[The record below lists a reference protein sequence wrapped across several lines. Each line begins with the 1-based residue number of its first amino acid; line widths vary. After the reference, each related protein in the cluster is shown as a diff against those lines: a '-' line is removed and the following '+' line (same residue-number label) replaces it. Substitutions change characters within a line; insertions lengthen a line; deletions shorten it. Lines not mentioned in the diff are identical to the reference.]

1 MTELLLHGKTVP
13 TAFHLLG
20 KRENDLTY
28 SRGWAL
34 AQSPAFLSSFI
45 NATLRI
51 RPNLDNV
58 MLRLQQREGT
68 QGITDIEIESSG
80 EFFLVVE
87 ANRGWTLPSRAQLET
102 QLTLSSGASGE
113 FPMGHLEERP
123 TWQIPAADPVRF
135 RVVVFRTLLKG
146 AGSQLSKR
154 FSVGLTKRSAIL
166 QGT

>member
-113 FPMGHLEERP
+113 FPRDTLRSTRSSFLGAL
-123 TWQIPAADPVRF
+123 
-135 RVVVFRTLLKG
+135 VFSGLRLFSAMTFQNALPSTLK
-146 AGSQLSKR
+146 A
-154 FSVGLTKRSAIL
+154 
-166 QGT
+166 